1 MSENSDIT
9 LLILNRNI
17 FILYFVID
25 KWIKVRKQ
33 GIKINKN
40 IEKKQKKEYNIFHS
54 IRDCNKHFIF
64 DIKQKYNDDLEY
76 LWKKFPNNAIWR
88 NKENNKWYGILL
100 IVEKTKIGIK
110 EEGSIEI
117 IDLLLEP
124 ERIEKMVDNKK
135 YFLGYHMNKKY
146 WITIKLDGSVDIND
160 IYEWINHSYNLSKG
174 KSLYKEECRIER
186 VKTKNK
192 KMKMELDKIK
202 E

>member
-64 DIKQKYNDDLEY
+64 DIKQKYNDFLTNV
-76 LWKKFPNNAIWR
+76 LLFKKRHAYCFLCNLDKCCFISR
-88 NKENNKWYGILL
+88 NWI
-100 IVEKTKIGIK
+100 
-110 EEGSIEI
+110 
-117 IDLLLEP
+117 
-124 ERIEKMVDNKK
+124 KK
-135 YFLGYHMNKKY
+135 YFPALESPGGVFLLCFKPKK
-146 WITIKLDGSVDIND
+146 VF
-160 IYEWINHSYNLSKG
+160 
-174 KSLYKEECRIER
+174 KSPISLMQYS
-186 VKTKNK
+186 
-192 KMKMELDKIK
+192 
-202 E
+202 

>member
-64 DIKQKYNDDLEY
+64 DIKQKYNVFLTNV
-76 LWKKFPNNAIWR
+76 LLFKKRHAYCFLCNLDKCCFISR
-88 NKENNKWYGILL
+88 NW
-100 IVEKTKIGIK
+100 
-110 EEGSIEI
+110 
-117 IDLLLEP
+117 
-124 ERIEKMVDNKK
+124 IEKYFPALESPGGVFLLCFKPKK
-135 YFLGYHMNKKY
+135 VF
-146 WITIKLDGSVDIND
+146 
-160 IYEWINHSYNLSKG
+160 
-174 KSLYKEECRIER
+174 KSPISLMQYS
-186 VKTKNK
+186 
-192 KMKMELDKIK
+192 
-202 E
+202 

>member
-64 DIKQKYNDDLEY
+64 DIKQKYNVFLTNV
-76 LWKKFPNNAIWR
+76 LLFKKRHAYCFLCNLDKCCFISR
-88 NKENNKWYGILL
+88 NWI
-100 IVEKTKIGIK
+100 
-110 EEGSIEI
+110 
-117 IDLLLEP
+117 
-124 ERIEKMVDNKK
+124 KK
-135 YFLGYHMNKKY
+135 YFPALESPGGVFLLCFKPKK
-146 WITIKLDGSVDIND
+146 VF
-160 IYEWINHSYNLSKG
+160 
-174 KSLYKEECRIER
+174 KSPISLMQYS
-186 VKTKNK
+186 
-192 KMKMELDKIK
+192 
-202 E
+202 